1 MYGKSWSKPGTPRA
15 PRPPPPAR
23 RRRRRRERREDGRER
38 LVGLHVDHL
47 LLRVAA
53 RLHLGIYRRGRRPD
67 RQRAGALGERQ
78 LEELAQLG
86 VREVLAVLAALHRR
100 AGHEDARLDRAS
112 CMWNIAV
119 REPPDLQVLV
129 VAYSGVLGLELVD
142 VLREVEAERPERSNS
157 RLRSSLPSGGSL
169 PGAAAA
175 SAGGCA
181 SSSVA
186 ASSTA
191 PWLALLE
198 ARPRLE
204 ESYGAL
210 LPPPRPRPPLIT
222 RRKTHELSLEDQ
234 RSVSSI
240 SSKYPRYSSIL
251 TLVID

>member
-1 MYGKSWSKPGTPRA
+1 
-15 PRPPPPAR
+15 
-23 RRRRRRERREDGRER
+23 
-38 LVGLHVDHL
+38 
-47 LLRVAA
+47 
-53 RLHLGIYRRGRRPD
+53 
-67 RQRAGALGERQ
+67 
-78 LEELAQLG
+78 
-86 VREVLAVLAALHRR
+86 
-100 AGHEDARLDRAS
+100 
-112 CMWNIAV
+112 MWNIAV

-251 TLVID
+251 TLVIVGYPGGYTQFRDG